1 MHVEEFTG
9 IFSELDFLCL
19 ASPSCKAAE
28 NFMAFVLGLI
38 LSPSTSIS
46 GMAEL
51 FEREICQ
58 STLNRFL
65 TSCRISTAKLLGL
78 YREWLVRQA
87 RGCSVIYCI
96 IDDSLLHKSGKSLP
110 GGFISAS
117 FLRMK

>member
-51 FEREICQ
+51 FERGICQ

-65 TSCRISTAKLLGL
+65 TSCRISTPKLLGL